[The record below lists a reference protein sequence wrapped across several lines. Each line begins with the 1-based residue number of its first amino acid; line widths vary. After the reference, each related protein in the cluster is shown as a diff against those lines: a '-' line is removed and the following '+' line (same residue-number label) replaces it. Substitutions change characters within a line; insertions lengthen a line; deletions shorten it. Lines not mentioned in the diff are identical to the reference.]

1 MGWFSGMRGGN
12 FFFWRTEDRAADG
25 DGVYCVAG
33 ERQFGIEQHVELV
46 YEPGHD
52 DCHYTGE
59 LYVFGSYWND
69 ERKSHRDDHLHID
82 GREFHRVYNFNRYYN
97 C

>member
-1 MGWFSGMRGGN
+1 MRWFSGMRGGN

-25 DGVYCVAG
+25 GGVYCVAG

-52 DCHYTGE
+52 DCDYA
-59 LYVFGSYWND
+59 
-69 ERKSHRDDHLHID
+69 
-82 GREFHRVYNFNRYYN
+82 REF
-97 C
+97 